1 MDSISCTSLTLFRPN
16 VRIFSENMW
25 RSRDATCCDVNVAC
39 VSLEHVWSANIKD
52 FECVC
57 VAMQYRPPTE
67 SYDAAY
73 RPAAFSSSSFRIPS

>member
-1 MDSISCTSLTLFRPN
+1 
-16 VRIFSENMW
+16 MW

-73 RPAAFSSSSFRIPS
+73 YVLLLFRRLHSVFPLNCHAFVIPFLFSELHSFKK